1 MKRIV
6 TIFFAAACIFGL
18 LSGCR
23 SNPVPMPSGSAGSS
37 PSKSS
42 SSSSASSSPSSS
54 AGSAKTGLAVI
65 TSLSSSKDAGK
76 DNGLAE
82 FDSTVV
88 AVTVNKEGKI
98 QKCAIDA
105 VQSQIYFDAK
115 GQLITPVNTKFKTKN
130 ELGDA
135 VGLKKASG
143 IGKEWYEQAAAFA
156 KYVEGMT
163 ADEVKSI
170 RVDERNCPTQADL
183 KASVTISIGGFIDGI
198 EKAISKAQ
206 NGGAAASDRLSIG
219 IVSSM
224 SNSVS
229 ANADQPGLAQ
239 VDTAYVVLTRDP
251 GGKISSCLLDE
262 SESGVS
268 FTSSG
273 KITTDTSVKP
283 QTKNEIGDALGL
295 KQSSAIGKEW
305 YEQAAA
311 FAKYVTG
318 KTSSEIN
325 GIAVDNKGYPV
336 STDIK
341 SSVTIGVGDFK
352 AAILKAMSAV

>member
-1 MKRIV
+1 M
-6 TIFFAAACIFGL
+6 
-18 LSGCR
+18 
-23 SNPVPMPSGSAGSS
+23 
-37 PSKSS
+37 
-42 SSSSASSSPSSS
+42 
-54 AGSAKTGLAVI
+54 
-65 TSLSSSKDAGK
+65 
-76 DNGLAE
+76 AE
-82 FDSTVV
+82 VDSTVV

-105 VQSQIYFDAK
+105 VQAQIYFDAK
-115 GQLITPVNTKFKTKN
+115 GKLITPVNTMFKTKN

-143 IGKEWYEQAAAFA
+143 IGKEWYEQASAFA

-163 ADEVKSI
+163 LEEVKSI

-183 KASVTISIGGFIDGI
+183 KASVTISIGGFLDGI

-229 ANADQPGLAQ
+229 ASADKPGLGQ
-239 VDTAYVVLTRDP
+239 VDTAFVALTRDP

-262 SESGVS
+262 SQSGVS
-268 FTSSG
+268 FTASG

-295 KQSSAIGKEW
+295 KQESGIGKEW

-311 FAKYVTG
+311 FAKYVIG
-318 KTSSEIN
+318 KTPAEIN
-325 GIAVDNKGYPV
+325 GIAVDDKGYPV

-341 SSVTIGVGDFK
+341 SSVAISVSDLK